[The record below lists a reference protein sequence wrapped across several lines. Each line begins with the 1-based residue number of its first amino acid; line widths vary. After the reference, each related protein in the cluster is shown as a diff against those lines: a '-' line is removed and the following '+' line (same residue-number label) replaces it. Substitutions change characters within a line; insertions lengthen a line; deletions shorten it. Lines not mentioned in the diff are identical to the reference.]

1 MEDVMAAVRIG
12 LIGAGFMGKIHSI
25 AYRNA
30 GMLFGSEIPSV
41 DCAVATDFDPA
52 LAERAARDWGWGRA
66 AATWQEVTAS
76 DDVDVIDICTPNDN
90 HVDIALDALR
100 RGKHVLC
107 EKPLALDA
115 DSCYR
120 LCEAARESDRV
131 AQVGFVYRQ
140 WPAVAMA
147 RQLIDEGA
155 IGTVRTARAQF
166 LLDYNG
172 NPDVPMSW
180 RFDRVRAGSGALG
193 DVGSHCIDLL
203 QHLVGPISHIA
214 AARMQT
220 FVDQRRGADGQLVD
234 VSVDDQTEVLA
245 DFETGASGTILASWA
260 GTGHKCDLGFDVIGS
275 RGSVSF
281 TWQRSNELKFFDST
295 EAADRQGF
303 RTILVGPAHPGADG
317 IHTVAAQGL
326 GYTDAFTIAA
336 RNTLRNLAA
345 GKVLTGP
352 TFVDGLRVAEVT
364 DAVIAAVASGS
375 GADVIRRPF

>member
-1 MEDVMAAVRIG
+1 MDAVRIG
-12 LIGAGFMGKIHSI
+12 LVGAGFMGKIHSI

-30 GMLFGSEIPSV
+30 AMLFGAETPAV
-41 DCAVATDFDPA
+41 DAVAVADFDPA
-52 LAERAARDWGWGRA
+52 LAERAAREWGWSRSVP
-66 AATWQEVTAS
+66 TWQEVTAS
-76 DDVDVIDICTPNDN
+76 DDVDVVDICTPNDT
-90 HVDIALDALR
+90 HVDVALDALQ

-107 EKPLALDA
+107 EKPLALDG
-115 DSCYR
+115 DSAFR
-120 LCEAARESDRV
+120 LCEAATATDRV
-131 AQVGFVYRQ
+131 TQVGFVYRQ

-155 IGTVRTARAQF
+155 IGTVRTARSQF
-166 LLDYNG
+166 LLDYNS

-180 RFDRVRAGSGALG
+180 RFDRARAGSGALG

-203 QHLVGPISHIA
+203 QHLVGPISQV

-220 FVDQRRGADGQLVD
+220 FVHQRRGFDGNLVD
-234 VSVDDQTEVLA
+234 VTVDDQTEILA
-245 DFETGASGTILASWA
+245 DFECGATGTILASWA
-260 GTGHKCDLGFDVIGS
+260 GTGHKCDLGFEVIGS

-281 TWQRSNELKFFDST
+281 SWQRSNELHFFDGT
-295 EAADRQGF
+295 DPQDRQGF

-336 RNTLRNLAA
+336 RNTLRNLSA
-345 GKVLTGP
+345 GKVLSGP

-364 DAVIAAVASGS
+364 DAVIAAVATGS
-375 GADVIRRPF
+375 SVAVTRRVV

>member
-1 MEDVMAAVRIG
+1 MKAVRVG
-12 LIGAGFMGKIHSI
+12 LVGAGFMGKIHSI

-30 GMLFGSEIPSV
+30 AMLFGSEIPAV
-41 DCAVATDFDPA
+41 DAVAVTDFDPV
-52 LAERAARDWGWGRA
+52 LADRAARDWGWARSVP
-66 AATWQEVTAS
+66 TWQAMTAS
-76 DDVDVIDICTPNDN
+76 DDIDVIDICTPNDT
-90 HVDIALDALR
+90 HVDIALDALA

-107 EKPLALDA
+107 EKPLALDG
-115 DSCYR
+115 DSAHR
-120 LCEAARESDRV
+120 LCQAALATDRV
-131 AQVGFVYRQ
+131 TQVGFVYRQ

-147 RQLIDEGA
+147 RKLIDEGA
-155 IGTVRTARAQF
+155 IGQVRTARARF

-180 RFDRVRAGSGALG
+180 RFDRARAGSGALG

-203 QHLVGPISHIA
+203 QYLAGPIA
-214 AARMQT
+214 TVAARMQT
-220 FVDQRRGADGQLVD
+220 FVGQRRAPDGGLVD
-234 VSVDDQTEVLA
+234 VTVDDQTEILA
-245 DFETGASGTILASWA
+245 DFESGATGTILASWA
-260 GTGHKCDLGFDVIGS
+260 GTGHKCDLGFEVIGS
-275 RGSVSF
+275 RGSVAF
-281 TWQRSNELKFFDST
+281 GWQRSNELQFFDAG
-295 EAADRQGF
+295 EPADRQGF

-345 GKVLTGP
+345 GSVVSGP

-375 GADVIRRPF
+375 SVPVTRRAL

>member
-1 MEDVMAAVRIG
+1 MEAVRIG

-30 GMLFGSEIPSV
+30 AMLFGSEIPPLDSV
-41 DCAVATDFDPA
+41 VVTDFDPS
-52 LAERAARDWGWGRA
+52 LADRAATDWGWTRSVS
-66 AATWQEVTAS
+66 TWQEITSSA
-76 DDVDVIDICTPNDN
+76 DVDVVDICTPNDT
-90 HVDIALDALR
+90 HVDIALDALAH
-100 RGKHVLC
+100 GKHVLC
-107 EKPLALDA
+107 EKPLALDG
-115 DSCYR
+115 DSAYR
-120 LCEAARESDRV
+120 LCQAAMDSDRV
-131 AQVGFVYRQ
+131 TQVGFVYRQ

-155 IGTVRTARAQF
+155 MGQVRTARGQF
-166 LLDYNG
+166 LLDYNS

-180 RFDRVRAGSGALG
+180 RFDKARAGSGALG

-203 QHLVGPISHIA
+203 QYLAGPISQV

-220 FVDQRRGADGQLVD
+220 FVPTRRGVDGGHVD
-234 VSVDDQTEVLA
+234 VTVDDQTEILA
-245 DFETGASGTILASWA
+245 DFESGASGTILASWA
-260 GTGHKCDLGFDVIGS
+260 GTGHKCDLGFEVIGS

-281 TWQRSNELKFFDST
+281 SWQRSNELRFFDGT
-295 EAADRQGF
+295 DPEDRQGF

-336 RNTLRNLAA
+336 RNTLRNLSA
-345 GKVLTGP
+345 GKVLSGP

-375 GADVIRRPF
+375 NVAVTRRSL

>member
-1 MEDVMAAVRIG
+1 MAAVRIG

-30 GMLFGSEIPSV
+30 AMLFGSEIP
-41 DCAVATDFDPA
+41 AVNPVLVTDFDPA

-66 AATWQEVTAS
+66 VATWQEITGS
-76 DDVDVIDICTPNDN
+76 QDIDVVDICTPNDN
-90 HVDIALDALR
+90 HVDIALDALE

-120 LCEAARESDRV
+120 LCEAAKASDRV

-147 RQLIDEGA
+147 RKLIDEGA

-166 LLDYNG
+166 LLDYNS
-172 NPDVPMSW
+172 NPDVSMSW
-180 RFDRVRAGSGALG
+180 RFDKVRAGSGALG

-203 QHLVGPISHIA
+203 QYLAGPISHVA

-220 FVDQRRGADGQLVD
+220 FVDQRKDADGRLVD
-234 VSVDDQTEVLA
+234 VSVDDQTEILA
-245 DFETGASGTILASWA
+245 EFESGASGTILASWA
-260 GTGHKCDLGFDVIGS
+260 GTGHKCDLGFEVIGS
-275 RGSVSF
+275 RGSLSF

-295 EAADRQGF
+295 DGADRQGF
-303 RTILVGPAHPGADG
+303 RTILVGPVHPGADG

-336 RNTLRNLAA
+336 RNTLRNLSA
-345 GKVLTGP
+345 GKVLSGP

-364 DAVIAAVASGS
+364 DAVIAAVASGA
-375 GADVIRRPF
+375 GVEVTRRLV

>member
-1 MEDVMAAVRIG
+1 MEAVRIG

-30 GMLFGSEIPSV
+30 AMLFGAEIPAMDPV
-41 DCAVATDFDPA
+41 MVTDFAPA
-52 LAERAARDWGWGRA
+52 LADRAARDWGWARSVS
-66 AATWQEVTAS
+66 TWQEVTAS
-76 DDVDVIDICTPNDN
+76 DDVNVVDICTPNDT
-90 HVDIALDALR
+90 HVDIALDALQ

-107 EKPLALDA
+107 EKPLALDG
-115 DSCYR
+115 DSAYR
-120 LCEAARESDRV
+120 LCQAARDTDRV
-131 AQVGFVYRQ
+131 TQVGFVYRQ

-147 RQLIDEGA
+147 RKLIDEGA

-166 LLDYNG
+166 LLDYNS

-180 RFDRVRAGSGALG
+180 RFDKVRAGSGALG

-203 QHLVGPISHIA
+203 QHLVGPITQV

-220 FVDQRRGADGQLVD
+220 FVDQRRTTDGEIVD
-234 VSVDDQTEVLA
+234 VTVDDQTEILA
-245 DFETGASGTILASWA
+245 DFEDGATGTILASWA
-260 GTGHKCDLGFDVIGS
+260 GTGHKCDLGFEVIGS
-275 RGSVSF
+275 RGSVAFS
-281 TWQRSNELKFFDST
+281 WQRSNELQFFDGT
-295 EAADRQGF
+295 DPEDRQGF
-303 RTILVGPAHPGADG
+303 RTIFVGPAHPGGDG

-345 GKVLTGP
+345 GKVLSGP

-364 DAVIAAVASGS
+364 DAVIAAVATGS
-375 GADVIRRPF
+375 TVAVTRRAL

>member
-1 MEDVMAAVRIG
+1 MDAVRIG
-12 LIGAGFMGKIHSI
+12 LVGAGFMGKIHSI

-30 GMLFGSEIPSV
+30 AMLFGAETPAV
-41 DCAVATDFDPA
+41 DPVAVADFDPA
-52 LAERAARDWGWGRA
+52 LADRAARDWGWSRSVP
-66 AATWQEVTAS
+66 TWQEVTAA
-76 DDVDVIDICTPNDN
+76 DDVDVVDICTPNDT
-90 HVDIALDALR
+90 HVDVALDALQ

-107 EKPLALDA
+107 EKPLALDG
-115 DSCYR
+115 DSAHR
-120 LCEAARESDRV
+120 LCEAAAATDRV
-131 AQVGFVYRQ
+131 TQVGFVYRQ

-155 IGTVRTARAQF
+155 IGTVRTARSQF
-166 LLDYNG
+166 LLDYNS

-180 RFDRVRAGSGALG
+180 RFDRSRAGSGALG

-203 QHLVGPISHIA
+203 QHLVGPISQV

-220 FVDQRRGADGQLVD
+220 FVHQRRDFDGYLVD
-234 VSVDDQTEVLA
+234 VTVDDQTEILA
-245 DFETGASGTILASWA
+245 DFECGATGSILASWA
-260 GTGHKCDLGFDVIGS
+260 GTGHKCDLGFEIIGS

-281 TWQRSNELKFFDST
+281 SWQRSNELHFFDGT
-295 EAADRQGF
+295 DPHDRQGF

-336 RNTLRNLAA
+336 RNTLRNLSA
-345 GKVLTGP
+345 GKVLSGP

-364 DAVIAAVASGS
+364 DAVIAAVATGS
-375 GADVIRRPF
+375 SVAVTRRVV